1 MPGGSDSF
9 FIENLLKKC
18 DNTKERTSMEISTFK
33 SVNDVAYNPHG
44 PPSDK
49 KLTKDNSSTNSGSIN
64 LSPPQ
69 PGSYRSESSVESPAL
84 KFSSENLIMPSLDIK
99 RNKEYLFF
107 LDDTVQSQCQF
118 TFPWLHLP
126 PVSRGFYQG
135 GFNTSPSTYFPSPPT
150 PKEDERE
157 ETIEYSSEDF
167 GSAPTL
173 ENRPKRARITFSS
186 YQVKVLRAIY
196 HQKKYL
202 SNAERSELAGM
213 LGVSEQQLKIWFQN
227 QRYKEKKSLD
237 KEKEN
242 AYSPTNIEPSVR
254 IQSSLLPLSPL
265 SSSHSAFV
273 NNQRKI
279 LPVRFPYPLPLI
291 PPPQLLSQMNSK
303 SYQNLAQIAGMMS
316 SQLYSV
322 NPLRGTS
329 AKPLLPNTSIVI
341 TDPRVSE

>member
-1 MPGGSDSF
+1 MQGECCLFIIRVKIMPGGSDSF

-18 DNTKERTSMEISTFK
+18 DSTKERTGMEITTLK
-33 SVNDVAYNPHG
+33 SVNDVVCNPHG

-49 KLTKDNSSTNSGSIN
+49 KSTKDNSSTNSGSTN

-69 PGSYRSESSVESPAL
+69 PGSYRSESSVESPTL
-84 KFSSENLIMPSLDIK
+84 KFSPESLIMPSLDIK
-99 RNKEYLFF
+99 RNYEYPFF
-107 LDDTVQSQCQF
+107 LDDTVQSQSQF

-126 PVSRGFYQG
+126 QVSSGLYQG
-135 GFNTSPSTYFPSPPT
+135 RFNTSPSTYFPSPPT
-150 PKEDERE
+150 PKEDERGE
-157 ETIEYSSEDF
+157 IIEYSSEDF
-167 GSAPTL
+167 GSAPTQ

-196 HQKKYL
+196 YQKKYL
-202 SNAERSELAGM
+202 SNAERCELAGM

-237 KEKEN
+237 REKEN
-242 AYSPTNIEPSVR
+242 AYSPTNIVPSVR
-254 IQSSLLPLSPL
+254 IQPSLLPLSPL
-265 SSSHSAFV
+265 PSSHSGFV

-279 LPVRFPYPLPLI
+279 LPFRFPYPVPLI

-303 SYQNLAQIAGMMS
+303 SYRHLAQIAGMMS

-322 NPLRGTS
+322 NPLQSTF
-329 AKPLLPNTSIVI
+329 AKP
-341 TDPRVSE
+341 